1 MIPIIDDLE
10 EYKTDGMH
18 PFNEQ
23 VKYEFEN
30 GFGASVILGV
40 HTYGLEM
47 MLICDDDL
55 LLDDQND
62 YVENQ
67 IKELDSDLWYDV
79 IGHMDKEKMSELLH
93 GIKAIKRERGA
104 RK

>member
-1 MIPIIDDLE
+1 MIPIIEELE
-10 EYKTDGMH
+10 EYRTDGKH

-23 VKYEFEN
+23 VIYEFEN

-79 IGHMDKEKMSELLH
+79 VGHMDKEKMSELLH

>member
-1 MIPIIDDLE
+1 MIPIIEELE

-23 VKYEFEN
+23 VIYEFEN
-30 GFGASVILGV
+30 GFGASIILGE

-47 MLICDDDL
+47 MLRCDDDQRIA
-55 LLDDQND
+55 DEND
-62 YVENQ
+62 YVINQ

-79 IGHMDKEKMSELLH
+79 VGHMDKEKMSELLH